1 MPAPYDA
8 LLFDLYGTLV
18 GDEGEAQE
26 GAVEALRSAAAG
38 RYAVVTSCPLRVA
51 RRLLQLA
58 ELPEPQV
65 LVTAEDVANSKPS
78 PDCYLL
84 AAERLSARPDR
95 CLVLE
100 DTGHGV
106 AAAKAAGM
114 DVILIGGERKLRDVQ
129 FEVQKDGAIALR

>member
-18 GDEGEAQE
+18 GDDGEAQE
-26 GAVEALRSAAAG
+26 GAAEALRAAAG

-58 ELPEPQV
+58 ELPDPEI
-65 LVTAEDVANSKPS
+65 LVTAEDVANSKPA

-84 AAERLSARPDR
+84 AAERLGARPDR

-100 DTGHGV
+100 DTDHGV
-106 AAAKAAGM
+106 AAARAAGM
-114 DVILIGGERKLRDVQ
+114 DVIVVGRGRQLSDVK

>member
-18 GDEGEAQE
+18 GDDGEAQE
-26 GAVEALRSAAAG
+26 GAAEALRTASAG

-58 ELPEPQV
+58 ELPEPKI
-65 LVTAEDVANSKPS
+65 LVTAEDVANSKPA
-78 PDCYLL
+78 PDCYLV
-84 AAERLSARPDR
+84 AAERLGARPER

-100 DTGHGV
+100 DTDHGV

-114 DVILIGGERKLRDVQ
+114 DVIVVGRERQLRDVK
-129 FEVQKDGAIALR
+129 FEVEKDGAIALR